1 MNYNLL
7 SWIDMKVFEQI
18 NFFIQTKKYKE
29 ALDFLFQLLSE
40 ENKFDIHREIGKVY
54 YSMGDYEK
62 SLEYFLKIVNSEEVY
77 NKNEI
82 YFEIAKIYEITNQ
95 KQTAALYL
103 EKILKSSKCEEVLLM
118 AVLEYL
124 VKIYKFLLEY
134 DKAIN
139 LLNKFKKQSGLNNI
153 DELLKDIYTEL
164 YQRFPGN
171 YDFGGD
177 YSRLIAIY
185 KNALNSH
192 PDNKQVLAFLA
203 QVYNYLGMY
212 DQTINLYLQNK
223 DKMKDDLFF
232 KNKFLNEYEIASKKT
247 VLQSKPRNLMV
258 VLSNKCNIAC
268 IMCLTSRSKWELP
281 KERLDEIILMFPYLE
296 RIMWQGG
303 EVLFLPYFKDVLKIA
318 LKYPNMR
325 QSMIT
330 NLQLADR
337 ETMEL
342 IVKNSIEVTISI
354 DGVSKNIYEKI
365 RRGAS
370 FEKLVDNINTLNDIR
385 NKIKNKVILN
395 MNVVVMNENFK
406 TLSMFVDFAH
416 KYKFDFICF
425 MPIDYI
431 PKNPTDKEKE
441 IKKEQDIFDN
451 NDTDVMKELSFQ
463 MLLVEKKAKEYG
475 IRIESRLKTIELKEE
490 EIRLYDEKYL
500 FFREDT
506 NNKEENKIQAKELTG
521 VNAEEQTSND
531 CLNVTVDDNKFQNE
545 QTENMLCHLPWYSLT
560 LDFDGSVRPDCQ
572 CFIEK
577 NIGHLK
583 DETIEK
589 LWNNKQMQLYRSSI
603 INKKYDS
610 LCNEN
615 CICGR
620 ITEFHLKLL

>member
-1 MNYNLL
+1 MT
-7 SWIDMKVFEQI
+7 VFEKI
-18 NFFIQTKKYKE
+18 DFFVNKKQYKE
-29 ALDFLFQLLSE
+29 ALDFLTQILAE
-40 ENKFDIHREIGKVY
+40 DNKFDIYREIGKVY
-54 YSMGDYEK
+54 FYMSDYDK
-62 SLEYFLKIVNSEEVY
+62 SLEYFLKIINSDEY
-77 NKNEI
+77 KNKNEI
-82 YFEIAKIYEITNQ
+82 YFEIAKIYEVTNR
-95 KQTAALYL
+95 KYEAVECL
-103 EKILKSSKCEEVLLM
+103 EKILLTAKEETALLFH
-118 AVLEYL
+118 ALDYIT
-124 VKIYKFLLEY
+124 KIYKSLQEYEKALDLL
-134 DKAIN
+134 IS
-139 LLNKFKKQSGLNNI
+139 FKKRFSVSSDI
-153 DELLKDIYTEL
+153 DELLIDIYQEL
-164 YQRFPGN
+164 YQRFPGDYN
-171 YDFGGD
+171 FSGD
-177 YSRLIAIY
+177 YNCLVPIY
-185 KNALNSH
+185 SDILKKN
-192 PDNKQVLAFLA
+192 PFNKQVLCFLA

-212 DQTINLYLQNK
+212 NKTVKLYEANK
-223 DKMKDDLFF
+223 EKVKDNVFF
-232 KNKFLNEYEIASKKT
+232 ENKFLNEYEIANKKT
-247 VLQSKPRNLMV
+247 ILNSKPRNLMV

-342 IVKNSIEVTISI
+342 IVKNNIEVTISI

-406 TLSMFVDFAH
+406 TLLMFVDFAR

-431 PKNPTDKEKE
+431 PKNPTEKEKE

-451 NDTDVMKELSFQ
+451 NDTDVIKELSFQ

-490 EIRLYDEKYL
+490 EIRLYDQKYL
-500 FFREDT
+500 FFRQDT
-506 NNKEENKIQAKELTG
+506 NNKEENKIQAKELNG
-521 VNAEEQTSND
+521 VNAEEQTADD
-531 CLNVTVDDNKFQNE
+531 CLNVTVDNNKFQNE
-545 QTENMLCHLPWYSLT
+545 QTEKMLCHLPWYSLT

-589 LWNNKQMQLYRSSI
+589 LWNNKQMQLYRNSI
-603 INKKYDS
+603 INKKYES

>member
-1 MNYNLL
+1 MT
-7 SWIDMKVFEQI
+7 VFEKI
-18 NFFIQTKKYKE
+18 DFFVKRKQYKE
-29 ALDFLFQLLSE
+29 ALDFLTQILAE
-40 ENKFDIHREIGKVY
+40 DNKFDIYREIGKVY
-54 YSMGDYEK
+54 SYMCDYNK
-62 SLEYFLKIVNSEEVY
+62 SLEYFFKIINSNEY
-77 NKNEI
+77 GNKNEI
-82 YFEIAKIYEITNQ
+82 YFEIAKIYEITNK
-95 KQTAALYL
+95 KQEAVECLK
-103 EKILKSSKCEEVLLM
+103 KILLTSKEETPLFFHALD
-118 AVLEYL
+118 YIT
-124 VKIYKFLLEY
+124 KIYKSLQEYEKALELL
-134 DKAIN
+134 
-139 LLNKFKKQSGLNNI
+139 LSFKDSLTLSADI
-153 DELLKDIYTEL
+153 DEFLIDIYQEL

-171 YDFGGD
+171 YNFSGD
-177 YSRLIAIY
+177 YNCLVSIY
-185 KNALNSH
+185 NDILKKNPL
-192 PDNKQVLAFLA
+192 NKQVLCFLS

-212 DQTINLYLQNK
+212 NKTVKLYEDSK
-223 DKMKDDLFF
+223 DKVKGNVFF
-232 KNKFLNEYEIASKKT
+232 ENKFLNEYEIASKKT
-247 VLQSKPRNLMV
+247 ILNSKPRNLMV

-268 IMCLTSRSKWELP
+268 IMCLTSKSKWELP

-303 EVLFLPYFKDVLKIA
+303 EVLFLPYFKDVLKTA

-342 IVKNSIEVTISI
+342 IVKNNIEVTISI

-370 FEKLVDNINTLNDIR
+370 FEKLLDNINILNDIR

-431 PKNPTDKEKE
+431 PKNPTEKEKE

-451 NDTDVMKELSFQ
+451 NDPDVIKELSFQ

-490 EIRLYDEKYL
+490 YIMLYDEKYL
-500 FFREDT
+500 FFRKDKD
-506 NNKEENKIQAKELTG
+506 NKEENKIQENE
-521 VNAEEQTSND
+521 VQTEDQTCNKA
-531 CLNVTVDDNKFQNE
+531 LNPAVDNNEFHNE
-545 QTENMLCHLPWYSLT
+545 QPEKMLCHLPWYSLT

-577 NIGHLK
+577 NIGHLN

-589 LWNNKQMQLYRSSI
+589 LWNNEQMQFYRSSI
-603 INKKYDS
+603 INKKYES

-615 CICGR
+615 CISGR

>member
-1 MNYNLL
+1 MT
-7 SWIDMKVFEQI
+7 VFEKI
-18 NFFIQTKKYKE
+18 DFFVKRKQYKE
-29 ALDFLFQLLSE
+29 ALDFLTQILAE
-40 ENKFDIHREIGKVY
+40 DNKFDIYREIGKVY
-54 YSMGDYEK
+54 FYMGDYNK
-62 SLEYFLKIVNSEEVY
+62 SLEYFFKIINSNEY
-77 NKNEI
+77 GNKNEI
-82 YFEIAKIYEITNQ
+82 YFEIAKIYDITNK
-95 KQTAALYL
+95 KQEAVECLK
-103 EKILKSSKCEEVLLM
+103 KILLISKEETPLFFHALD
-118 AVLEYL
+118 YIT
-124 VKIYKFLLEY
+124 KIYKSLQEYEKALELL
-134 DKAIN
+134 
-139 LLNKFKKQSGLNNI
+139 LSFKDSLTLSCDI
-153 DELLKDIYTEL
+153 DEFLIDIYQEL

-171 YDFGGD
+171 YNFSGD
-177 YSRLIAIY
+177 YNCLVSIY
-185 KNALNSH
+185 KDILKKNPL
-192 PDNKQVLAFLA
+192 NKQVLCFLA

-212 DQTINLYLQNK
+212 NKTVKLYEDNK
-223 DKMKDDLFF
+223 DKVKGNVFF
-232 KNKFLNEYEIASKKT
+232 ENKFLNEYEIASKKT
-247 VLQSKPRNLMV
+247 ILNSKPRNLMV

-342 IVKNSIEVTISI
+342 IVKNNIEVTISI
-354 DGVSKNIYEKI
+354 DGASKNIYEKI

-370 FEKLVDNINTLNDIR
+370 FERLIDNINILNDIR

-431 PKNPTDKEKE
+431 PKNPTEKEKE
-441 IKKEQDIFDN
+441 IKKEQDIFAN
-451 NDTDVMKELSFQ
+451 NDSDVIKELSFQ

-475 IRIESRLKTIELKEE
+475 IRIESRLKTIDINEE
-490 EIRLYDEKYL
+490 DIKLYDGKHVFL
-500 FFREDT
+500 QQDA
-506 NNKEENKIQAKELTG
+506 NDKKENKIQKSELQIENQSCNECPNVA
-521 VNAEEQTSND
+521 VNNES
-531 CLNVTVDDNKFQNE
+531 KNE
-545 QTENMLCHLPWYSLT
+545 QIVKMLCHLPWYSLT

-577 NIGHLK
+577 NIGHLN

-589 LWNNKQMQLYRSSI
+589 LWNNEQMQFYRSSI
-603 INKKYDS
+603 INKKHES

-615 CICGR
+615 CISGR

>member
-1 MNYNLL
+1 MT
-7 SWIDMKVFEQI
+7 VFEKI
-18 NFFIQTKKYKE
+18 DFFVSRKQYKE
-29 ALDFLFQLLSE
+29 ALDFLTQILAE
-40 ENKFDIHREIGKVY
+40 DNKFDIYREIGKVY
-54 YSMGDYEK
+54 ACMHDYDK
-62 SLEYFLKIVNSEEVY
+62 SLEYFLKIINSDEY
-77 NKNEI
+77 KNKNEI
-82 YFEIAKIYEITNQ
+82 YFEIAKIYEVTNR
-95 KQTAALYL
+95 KYEAVECL
-103 EKILKSSKCEEVLLM
+103 EKILLTAKEETALLFH
-118 AVLEYL
+118 ALDYIT
-124 VKIYKFLLEY
+124 KIYKSLQEYEKALDLL
-134 DKAIN
+134 IS
-139 LLNKFKKQSGLNNI
+139 FKKRLKSSYDI
-153 DELLKDIYTEL
+153 DELMADIYQEL
-164 YQRFPGN
+164 YQRFPGDYN
-171 YDFGGD
+171 FSGD
-177 YSRLIAIY
+177 YNCLVPIY
-185 KNALNSH
+185 SDILKKN
-192 PDNKQVLAFLA
+192 PFNKQILCFLA

-212 DQTINLYLQNK
+212 NKTVKLYEDNK
-223 DKMKDDLFF
+223 EKVKDNVFF
-232 KNKFLNEYEIASKKT
+232 ENKFLNEYEIANKKT
-247 VLQSKPRNLMV
+247 ILKSKPRNLMV